1 MASKRKQNCDET
13 NMNELIDQ
21 FTYILILKKCTN
33 SMNTFTLYMSYIY
46 NITYIY
52 APENQLNPT
61 SIKYSAHTK
70 QMYHEK
76 YDLKIKEY
84 RQDMNS

>member
-1 MASKRKQNCDET
+1 
-13 NMNELIDQ
+13 MNELNSSINSHI
-21 FTYILILKKCTN
+21 YIEELHELYEYV
-33 SMNTFTLYMSYIY
+33 TLYVIHTTLYNTSYI
-46 NITYIY
+46 
-52 APENQLNPT
+52 PENQLNPT

>member
-1 MASKRKQNCDET
+1 M
-13 NMNELIDQ
+13 NM
-21 FTYILILKKCTN
+21 FTYILTRIDVCLIYKYVSHAPPRHPQRVALLCTGVE
-33 SMNTFTLYMSYIY
+33 LY
-46 NITYIY
+46 NIIIL
-52 APENQLNPT
+52 PKNQPNPNG
-61 SIKYSAHTK
+61 IKYSAHTK

>member
-1 MASKRKQNCDET
+1 MVGFIDGKNKIVT
-13 NMNELIDQ
+13 KLWMNSSINSHKYIEEMHELYEYVLFVYVIHIQ
-21 FTYILILKKCTN
+21 HILLPK
-33 SMNTFTLYMSYIY
+33 
-46 NITYIY
+46 
-52 APENQLNPT
+52 NQLNPE